1 MRISDWSSDVCS
13 SDLQADEPVV
23 VPFDARRRRKPE
35 DSGRSVARRLP
46 RVAAAMLVL
55 GLGWV
60 ASDTWD
66 MLAGGRAHAHS
77 RLVHEALVSHQ
88 IAKMRSRLYQTS
100 TIPRLDVAGVGW
112 ATQIN
117 VPNLPREWRVRAVQI
132 LPSDEGLA
140 VQVMVSNGQGEVMS
154 LFAGIGR
161 ASCRERGCQYV

>member
-88 IAKMRSRLYQTS
+88 IAKMRKSEEHTS
-100 TIPRLDVAGVGW
+100 ELQSLMRISY
-112 ATQIN
+112 
-117 VPNLPREWRVRAVQI
+117 AV
-132 LPSDEGLA
+132 
-140 VQVMVSNGQGEVMS
+140 
-154 LFAGIGR
+154 F
-161 ASCRERGCQYV
+161 

>member
-1 MRISDWSSDVCS
+1 
-13 SDLQADEPVV
+13 
-23 VPFDARRRRKPE
+23 
-35 DSGRSVARRLP
+35 
-46 RVAAAMLVL
+46 MLVL

-117 VPNLPREWRVRAVQI
+117 VPKLPRDWRVRDVPI
-132 LPSDEGLA
+132 LPSAEGLA

-154 LFAGIGR
+154 LFAVR
-161 ASCRERGCQYV
+161 ADLDAPVNRSAERRVGKECVQT

>member
-1 MRISDWSSDVCS
+1 MI
-13 SDLQADEPVV
+13 
-23 VPFDARRRRKPE
+23 RRPP
-35 DSGRSVARRLP
+35 RSTRTDTLFPYTTLFR
-46 RVAAAMLVL
+46 AAMLVL

-112 ATQIN
+112 ATQLN
-117 VPNLPREWRVRAVQI
+117 VPKLPRYWRVRDVKIFHSGA
-132 LPSDEGLA
+132 GLA
-140 VQVMVSNGQGEVMS
+140 DKVMVNN
-154 LFAGIGR
+154 R
-161 ASCRERGCQYV
+161 